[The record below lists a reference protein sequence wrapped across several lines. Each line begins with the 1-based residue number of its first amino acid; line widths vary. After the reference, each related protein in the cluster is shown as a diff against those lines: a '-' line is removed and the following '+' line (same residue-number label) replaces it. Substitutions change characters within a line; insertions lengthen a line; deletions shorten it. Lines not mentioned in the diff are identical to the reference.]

1 MMTQYVT
8 LGYCTIVFLTISLLL
23 FSFPLQDDVMRFFIC
38 KNPLLRLEKRYN
50 TPEYEHWKI
59 SHTCSINHYQSSCA
73 MESAGAVAIFNSSLE
88 KHNIRYSHYIGDGDT
103 DSFGKVV
110 ASKPYGDELIPKNLE
125 CAGHVQKC
133 LGTRLR
139 KLRNNFKGQ
148 KLADGKGMS
157 GKGRLTD
164 KIINKMQNYY
174 GMAIQQNKGALYAMK
189 KSVMAILW
197 HCSDI
202 PDLNERHQFCP
213 RSIHSW
219 CKYQSDV
226 ITGMSTYKVY
236 VNIPLAI
243 RNELKR

>member
-1 MMTQYVT
+1 MVIQIH
-8 LGYCTIVFLTISLLL
+8 L
-23 FSFPLQDDVMRFFIC
+23 
-38 KNPLLRLEKRYN
+38 
-50 TPEYEHWKI
+50 
-59 SHTCSINHYQSSCA
+59 A
-73 MESAGAVAIFNSSLE
+73 
-88 KHNIRYSHYIGDGDT
+88 
-103 DSFGKVV
+103 VV
-110 ASKPYGDELIPKNLE
+110 ASKPYGDELIPKKLE
-125 CAGHVQKC
+125 CVGPVQKR

-174 GMAIQQNKGALYAMK
+174 GHSTKQGRK

-202 PDLNERHQFCP
+202 PDPNERHQFCP

-219 CKYQSDV
+219 CKYQQSDV

-243 RNELKR
+243 KNELNDIFKSEF